1 MCFFMCFVASRAPK
15 PSPSAPPSAI
25 SATPATQ
32 NDGRCEVVPRLPRV
46 CVCVVCVCCCV
57 LLCVVVVVCGCAC
70 VCVYHLNRC
79 KTSHWFFT
87 NLQGVVAGSRVYH
100 QRRRSGFPGDT
111 WPDQPCV
118 PANFTE
124 MGRGSTQEPPRR
136 PFETSIY
143 CTVVAIWNQFWSF
156 TISSAASEPS
166 SVFSPK
172 PCRRQYF

>member
-1 MCFFMCFVASRAPK
+1 MYVMYVCMFGLPALLLLLLVSSSLSLFAPSTLQECHACMYVCMC
-15 PSPSAPPSAI
+15 
-25 SATPATQ
+25 
-32 NDGRCEVVPRLPRV
+32 V
-46 CVCVVCVCCCV
+46 CVCVS
-57 LLCVVVVVCGCAC
+57 
-70 VCVYHLNRC
+70 HLERC
-79 KTSHWFFT
+79 KTSICCFLP

-118 PANFTE
+118 PANFTG

-156 TISSAASEPS
+156 TIS
-166 SVFSPK
+166 
-172 PCRRQYF
+172 

>member
-1 MCFFMCFVASRAPK
+1 MRSKSFYKLRISLLNEVIARMYISVLQVHFNWCIADSASEALLKIK
-15 PSPSAPPSAI
+15 PRYMR
-25 SATPATQ
+25 
-32 NDGRCEVVPRLPRV
+32 G
-46 CVCVVCVCCCV
+46 
-57 LLCVVVVVCGCAC
+57 

-87 NLQGVVAGSRVYH
+87 NLQGAAGNVIVL
-100 QRRRSGFPGDT
+100 QPTKTAMTFCDIDPGRWID
-111 WPDQPCV
+111 V
-118 PANFTE
+118 PANFTG
-124 MGRGSTQEPPRR
+124 MGRGLTQEPPRR

-172 PCRRQYF
+172 PCRRQ

>member
-1 MCFFMCFVASRAPK
+1 MY
-15 PSPSAPPSAI
+15 
-25 SATPATQ
+25 
-32 NDGRCEVVPRLPRV
+32 V
-46 CVCVVCVCCCV
+46 CSGC
-57 LLCVVVVVCGCAC
+57 LLCSSCCWFPHPCLFLHPRHSKSAMLVCMY
-70 VCVYHLNRC
+70 VCVYVCVSHLERC
-79 KTSHWFFT
+79 KTSICCFLP

-118 PANFTE
+118 PANFTG

-156 TISSAASEPS
+156 TIS
-166 SVFSPK
+166 
-172 PCRRQYF
+172 

>member
-1 MCFFMCFVASRAPK
+1 M
-15 PSPSAPPSAI
+15 
-25 SATPATQ
+25 
-32 NDGRCEVVPRLPRV
+32 
-46 CVCVVCVCCCV
+46 
-57 LLCVVVVVCGCAC
+57 
-70 VCVYHLNRC
+70 YHLNRG
-79 KTSHWFFT
+79 KTSHWFFP